1 MESFPSRRMPN
12 LSTAPRGYYWWR
24 RRRRRVVLARPEI
37 RGIAEKL
44 RSVELAAVGRHPRHL
59 RAVRALHR
67 SDAAMADIG
76 SGEAR
81 HAAVLIELAHRVGLI
96 EGDIPRGNS
105 SQVLYRRVPALDQ
118 HTEVG
123 PREKEC
129 AGAVDDLDDAS
140 DVENLDAVR
149 ALDDGYR
156 AAADADIGRRG
167 GDRLLALV
175 AQLAADEAQRALGQ
189 RHQHVAVVG
198 VRIVNIFVDDDL

>member
-1 MESFPSRRMPN
+1 MYSRRRPN
-12 LSTAPRGYYWWR
+12 LSTASRESR
-24 RRRRRVVLARPEI
+24 RRRRWGRRVVLARPEI
-37 RGIAEKL
+37 RGIAENL
-44 RSVELAAVGRHPRHL
+44 RGVELAALGRHPRHL

-67 SDAAMADIG
+67 AEAAMADIRPR
-76 SGEAR
+76 EAGD
-81 HAAVLIELAHRVGLI
+81 AAVLPWRARRMRLI
-96 EGDIPRGNS
+96 EGDLAKGNS
-105 SQVLYRRVPALDQ
+105 SQVLDRRVPALDQ

-167 GDRLLALV
+167 GDRRLALV
-175 AQLAADEAQRALGQ
+175 AQLA
-189 RHQHVAVVG
+189 
-198 VRIVNIFVDDDL
+198 